1 MRYSRPQPFGE
12 KIMAET
18 KFKCIGECG
27 KEFKVGEW
35 ECFQGVNHTVEPKT
49 YYLADAPFMSKADL
63 EKDPDGITLRT
74 SRTQV
79 HVIPAKVSRGE
90 DGQLVTQNFQPLVF
104 VMGRFETSNPMEQYY
119 LERSKFPVSYDK
131 WFDVYH
137 TPNQKANIKQGK
149 QVEKERELERK
160 ERELDTLLA
169 QAKANV
175 KSGKPASA

>member
-1 MRYSRPQPFGE
+1 
-12 KIMAET
+12 
-18 KFKCIGECG
+18 
-27 KEFKVGEW
+27 
-35 ECFQGVNHTVEPKT
+35 
-49 YYLADAPFMSKADL
+49 
-63 EKDPDGITLRT
+63 
-74 SRTQV
+74 
-79 HVIPAKVSRGE
+79 
-90 DGQLVTQNFQPLVF
+90 
-104 VMGRFETSNPMEQYY
+104 MGRFETSNPMEQYY
-119 LERSKFPVSYDK
+119 LERSKFPVSYER

>member
-1 MRYSRPQPFGE
+1 MADE
-12 KIMAET
+12 K
-18 KFKCIGECG
+18 KFKCLGECQR
-27 KEFKVGEW
+27 EFKVGDW
-35 ECFQGVNHTVEPKT
+35 DCFQGVPHTIEPKT

-79 HVIPAKVSRGE
+79 HVIPPKTARGE

-119 LERSKFPVSYDK
+119 LERSKMPVSYER
-131 WFDVYH
+131 WFEVYH
-137 TPNQKANIKQGK
+137 TPKQKQNIKESK
-149 QVEKERELERK
+149 QVERERNQAEREKDLERR
-160 ERELDTLLA
+160 EREVNDLLA